1 MRSWF
6 RGQHLA
12 KSFVAGI
19 VVPVLSLFVL
29 SGCVSMP
36 EQQAFNR
43 EAHAN
48 VKTVA
53 VLETWPTRTSVFML
67 NNPGMSFGLIGGL
80 IAAGDQASKEKKFRE
95 VMEKAGFEPLAY
107 FKQSLDARMSE
118 RGYTLRWPESQTQ
131 TAKVE
136 RGAFGLRKGYKG
148 KMDVDAQLDI
158 NFGFVGYAAAGA
170 GKGSPYRPTATIG
183 VRLVSADGK
192 QNYYTDYLAY
202 NNVFNLQKAVALNAS
217 EDFVYPNFDD
227 LEKADTV
234 SVDGVKVAIDALAA
248 EIAKQL

>member
-1 MRSWF
+1 MRSWI
-6 RGQHLA
+6 RGPLA
-12 KSFVAGI
+12 AVFFA
-19 VVPVLSLFVL
+19 FVL

-48 VKTVA
+48 VKNVA

-67 NNPGMSFGLIGGL
+67 NNPGASFGLIGGL
-80 IAAGDQASKEKKFRE
+80 IAAGDQASKEKKFRAL
-95 VMEKAGFEPLAY
+95 MEQAGFDPLTY

-136 RGAFGLRKGYKG
+136 RGAFGLRKSYKG
-148 KMDVDAQLDI
+148 NMDVDAQLDI

-183 VRLVSADGK
+183 VRLVSPDGK
-192 QNYYTDYLAY
+192 QNYYTDYIAY
-202 NNVFNLQKAVALNAS
+202 NNVFNLQKAVVLNAS
-217 EDFVYPNFDD
+217 EQFAYPNFND
-227 LEKADTV
+227 LEEAGTV
-234 SVDGVKVAIDALAA
+234 SVDGVKAAIDALAA
-248 EIAKQL
+248 EVAKQL

>member
-1 MRSWF
+1 MRIWF
-6 RGQHLA
+6 RGR
-12 KSFVAGI
+12 VAAAFFTA
-19 VVPVLSLFVL
+19 VLSAFAL

-48 VKTVA
+48 VKNVA
-53 VLETWPTRTSVFML
+53 VLETWPTNTSVFML
-67 NNPGMSFGLIGGL
+67 NHPGASFGLIGGL
-80 IAAGDQASKEKKFRE
+80 IAAGDQASKEKKFRGW
-95 VMEKAGFEPLAY
+95 MEQAGFDPLTY
-107 FKQSLDARMSE
+107 FKQALDARMSE
-118 RGYTLRWPESQTQ
+118 RGYTLRWPQSQTQ
-131 TAKVE
+131 TAKVQ
-136 RGAFGLRKGYKG
+136 RGAFGLRKSYKG
-148 KMDVDAQLDI
+148 QMDVDAQLDV

-192 QNYYTDYLAY
+192 QNYYTDYFAY

-217 EDFVYPNFDD
+217 ESFVYPSFNDM
-227 LEKADTV
+227 ETAGV
-234 SVDGVKVAIDALAA
+234 ASVDGVKAAIDALAA